1 MADQLA
7 PQTLETLD
15 AWGNLDALAYSLD
28 DAYWGTVDLWDG
40 ASSVS
45 GSATVSAAGSV
56 TLNDVSG
63 PFTLEQLDN
72 FGTVDSIYY
81 SFDSSIWATAKILK
95 GAAAVTGTASAEARS
110 NDVLGAASVTGS
122 ATVSANGA
130 IIRQGA
136 AAVSGVGSVSANGTG
151 TFTGAASVSG
161 SATVVGAGTTS
172 PLLLGEASI
181 TGTATAELRGG
192 LVVGGAAAGSGAAS
206 ITCRG
211 YVQGEEWTAVSGQAS
226 TWTTVSANSNIW
238 TRVG

>member
-15 AWGNLDALAYSLD
+15 AWGNLDSLAYSLD

-40 ASSVS
+40 ASAVS
-45 GSATVSAAGSV
+45 GVATVSAAGSV
-56 TLNDVSG
+56 TLNDITG
-63 PFTLEQLDN
+63 PFTLEKLDN

-81 SFDSSIWATAKILK
+81 SFDSSIWATATVRKA
-95 GAAAVTGTASAEARS
+95 AAAVTGSASAEARS
-110 NDVLGAASVTGS
+110 NDV
-122 ATVSANGA
+122 
-130 IIRQGA
+130 I
-136 AAVSGVGSVSANGTG
+136 
-151 TFTGAASVSG
+151 GAASVSG
-161 SATVVGAGTTS
+161 SATVSAAGSIVRQGAASVSGVASVSANGTGTFRGAASVTGTASVTAAGTTN
-172 PLLLGEASI
+172 PLIIGYASV

-192 LVVGGAAAGSGAAS
+192 LVVGGAAASTGVAT

-211 YVQGEEWTAVSGQAS
+211 YVQGDEWTAVAGQAS